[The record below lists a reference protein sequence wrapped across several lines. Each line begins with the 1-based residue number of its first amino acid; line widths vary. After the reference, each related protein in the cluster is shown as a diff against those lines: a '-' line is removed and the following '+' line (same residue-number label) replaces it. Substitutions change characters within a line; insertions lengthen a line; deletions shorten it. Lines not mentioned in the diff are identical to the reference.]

1 VSSPFDLSTVTHPW
15 RVTIKNN
22 HGEELVG
29 LLHDT
34 GSKDLVILCHGFQ
47 SWKVI
52 FPDKQMY
59 PSNVCSIFW
68 VKFWG
73 GSI

>member
-1 VSSPFDLSTVTHPW
+1 MSSPFDLFTGTHPW
-15 RVTIKNN
+15 RVIIENN
-22 HGEELVG
+22 HGEKLVG
-29 LLHDT
+29 ILHDT
-34 GSKDLVILCHGFQ
+34 GSKELVILCHGFQ
-47 SWKVI
+47 AWKVI